1 MDEILITH
9 IENAVIRN
17 DVDLFQNAVQEISKQ
32 TKTTPPKR
40 GEGNDATKDTKFIIN
55 VTPFHLAASKAS
67 MEMNRFCMNGK

>member
-40 GEGNDATKDTKFIIN
+40 GEGNNYRSYYK
-55 VTPFHLAASKAS
+55 S
-67 MEMNRFCMNGK
+67 